1 MKKNPRNHVEE
12 MKIEILIYGNPTLKQ
27 RSESVAC
34 MTPEIQGLIDYMAET
49 MYSNKGI
56 GLAAPQLGHLLRVVV
71 LDVDQVKSE
80 PNPHPRRR
88 LRVLLNP
95 EILWESREDE
105 PYVEGCLSIPGVDG
119 KVFRPSRIR
128 VRFRDLRFREK
139 EMEADG
145 LLARVIQHE
154 VDHLNGILFVDRLGF
169 TQRALIA
176 GKLSKMRKEIR
187 HKVSRDEEREGRLM
201 I

>member
-1 MKKNPRNHVEE
+1 MDG
-12 MKIEILIYGNPTLKQ
+12 IGLSGNPTLKQ
-27 RSESVAC
+27 KSESVAA
-34 MTPEIQGLIDYMAET
+34 MTPGIRELIDDMAKI
-49 MYSNKGI
+49 MYSNKGL
-56 GLAAPQLGHLLRVVV
+56 GLAAPQLGRLERVVV

-80 PNPHPRRR
+80 TNPRPKRR
-88 LRVLLNP
+88 LWILVNP

-128 VRFRDLRFREK
+128 VRFRDLHFREK

-145 LLARVIQHE
+145 LLSRVIQHE

-169 TQRALIA
+169 TQRALVA
-176 GKLSKMRKEIR
+176 GKLGKLRKETR
-187 HKVSRDEEREGRLM
+187 HKAPDDEQREDRLV

>member
-1 MKKNPRNHVEE
+1 MKKNPGNSVEE
-12 MKIEILIYGNPTLKQ
+12 MKIEILTYGNPTLNQ
-27 RSESVAC
+27 RSESVAA
-34 MTPEIQGLIDYMAET
+34 MTPEIQGLIDRMAEM
-49 MYSNKGI
+49 MYSNKGV
-56 GLAAPQLGHLLRVVV
+56 GLAATQIGHLVRVVV

-80 PNPHPRRR
+80 IHPHPGRR
-88 LRVLLNP
+88 LRVLVNP

-119 KVFRPSRIR
+119 KVFRPSLIR

-139 EMEADG
+139 EMETGG

-176 GKLSKMRKEIR
+176 GKLSKLRKEIR
-187 HKVSRDEEREGRLM
+187 HKVSRDDVKEGRLV

>member
-1 MKKNPRNHVEE
+1 MKS
-12 MKIEILIYGNPTLKQ
+12 EILTYGNPTLKQ

-34 MTPEIQGLIDYMAET
+34 MTQEIQELVDCMAET
-49 MYSNKGI
+49 MYSNKGV
-56 GLAAPQLGHLLRVVV
+56 GLAAPQLGRLLRVVV

-80 PNPHPRRR
+80 TNPHPRRR
-88 LRVLLNP
+88 LRILVNP

-105 PYVEGCLSIPGVDG
+105 PYVEGCLSVPGVDG
-119 KVFRPSRIR
+119 KVYRPAQIG
-128 VRFRDLRFREK
+128 VRFLDLGFQEK
-139 EMEADG
+139 KMQAEG

-154 VDHLNGILFVDRLGF
+154 VDHLNGVLFVDRLGF

-176 GKLSKMRKEIR
+176 GKLSKLRKESR
-187 HKVSRDEEREGRLM
+187 HKASSEEDREDRLV